1 MQAHPEEENVIEVTS
16 NLSIDESE
24 LQFDFV
30 RASGPGG
37 QNVNKVASAVQL
49 RFDLRNSP
57 SLTDPMRRRA
67 AKLAGNRLTNDGE
80 IIITASNSRSQ
91 KRNREKA
98 VDLLVDLLR
107 EAARPPKIRRKTR
120 PTAAS
125 KRRRLENKRRRGEAK
140 KRRGSVKWDGA

>member
-1 MQAHPEEENVIEVTS
+1 MIKVTS

-30 RASGPGG
+30 RSSGPGG

-49 RFDLRNSP
+49 RFDVRNSP

-67 AKLAGNRLTNDGE
+67 ERLAGNRLTNDGE
-80 IIITASNSRSQ
+80 IIITASTSRSQ

-107 EAARPPKIRRKTR
+107 EAARPPKIRRKTK

-125 KRRRLENKRRRGEAK
+125 KRRRLENKRHRGEVK
-140 KRRGSVKWDGA
+140 KRRSSMEWE